1 MDRKRAEE
9 IEQVFHG
16 EKPGMSPST
25 LAGAYILAT
34 GVLLLVL
41 LVWKW
46 GAA

>member
-1 MDRKRAEE
+1 MDRKRAKG
-9 IEQVFHG
+9 IEKVLHG
-16 EKPGMSPST
+16 EKPGMSTAT
-25 LAGAYILAT
+25 LAAACILAT